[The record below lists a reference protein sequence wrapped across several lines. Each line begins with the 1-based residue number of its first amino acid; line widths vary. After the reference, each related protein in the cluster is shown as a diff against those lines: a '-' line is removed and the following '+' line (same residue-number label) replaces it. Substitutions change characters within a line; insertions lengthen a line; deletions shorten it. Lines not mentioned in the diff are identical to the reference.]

1 MHHTNKN
8 NSDPARSGKV
18 TESKM
23 TTSIYNGLEYTTT
36 EINRNYKIKVYGYV
50 DGIKINKL
58 VGVRGLIQLIG
69 VEMTNKMLRRA
80 FRCMDDVQVCKLRRG
95 IKISFYS
102 C

>member
-1 MHHTNKN
+1 
-8 NSDPARSGKV
+8 
-18 TESKM
+18 M

-80 FRCMDDVQVCKLRRG
+80 FRCMDDVQVCKLCRG

>member
-1 MHHTNKN
+1 
-8 NSDPARSGKV
+8 
-18 TESKM
+18 M
-23 TTSIYNGLEYTTT
+23 TTSIYNALEYTTT

-69 VEMTNKMLRRA
+69 VEMANKVLRRA

-95 IKISFYS
+95 IKISLYS

>member
-1 MHHTNKN
+1 
-8 NSDPARSGKV
+8 
-18 TESKM
+18 M

-80 FRCMDDVQVCKLRRG
+80 FRCMGDVQVCKLRRG